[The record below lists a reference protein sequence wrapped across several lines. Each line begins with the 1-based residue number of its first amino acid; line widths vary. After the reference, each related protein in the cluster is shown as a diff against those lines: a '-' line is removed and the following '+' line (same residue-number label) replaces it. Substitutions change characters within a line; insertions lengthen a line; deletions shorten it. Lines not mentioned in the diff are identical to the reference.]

1 MIQKYL
7 LNFIETTDKTNTVI
21 YKIYNK
27 NLKKNTIVIKMHYK
41 MKNTHLQSFPCFM
54 LEFQKVLFFG
64 FRHYPYGMF
73 QR

>member
-54 LEFQKVLFFG
+54 L
-64 FRHYPYGMF
+64 
-73 QR
+73 